1 MYSVVERA
9 ACSRSRNLAC
19 GVRMLPL
26 ETIRFERF
34 AWSGILW
41 LLTAVAW
48 VAVAI
53 WVERDARRVFG
64 SSLPLR
70 ALFATLGVSL
80 VLGTCLLGTSALPTL
95 SGLIALAT
103 AAYVIFREVV
113 VTPDR
118 RLVPIAALDD
128 LIRSI
133 SHATGLERWRQR
145 VGAGLP
151 STVSL
156 SGSPAV
162 LLKKDGTV
170 HGSLTGNSAVTE
182 ASPAITAAQGI
193 LGDAVAKRA
202 TEVWLEP
209 DPNHD
214 IQLRYRI
221 DGMMQPMHLL
231 PAELGRAVISVLK
244 TLGNASSAEHR
255 RPQDATFAVLADGHR
270 FDVHAV
276 FSTAHA
282 GEKIT
287 LRLRDAEGAI
297 IKDGLAGL
305 GMRSAMVQTLR
316 GILQQSRGMLIV
328 CGPNGSGRTTT
339 AYAALRDIDA
349 LTRSIVTIDDPIE
362 YRLDNV
368 SQTAVDKAGNL
379 SFAKI
384 LRSSLR
390 YDPDVILLGE
400 MRDKETAEMAMQAAS
415 TGHFVA
421 TTLQASDTAAT
432 VAGLLDAGI
441 DAALVKSAITAVL
454 AQRLVRRLCPHCK
467 TAYQPPPE
475 LLRRLGLPADKV
487 TVLYKEVGCATCLG
501 TGFRGRSA
509 VHELLVL
516 DAAMR
521 ELIAT
526 RPSVDAIR
534 AAARKSGMRTLL
546 QSALLMACEGVT
558 SISEA
563 ERMTR

>member
-1 MYSVVERA
+1 MGGTNRIQPLRKFA
-9 ACSRSRNLAC
+9 HKI
-19 GVRMLPL
+19 RMLPL
-26 ETIRFERF
+26 ETIRIERF
-34 AWSGILW
+34 AASGVLW
-41 LLTAVAW
+41 LLTAFVW

-53 WVERDARRVFG
+53 WAERDARNVFG
-64 SSLPLR
+64 RSLPLR
-70 ALFATLGVSL
+70 ALFAALGVSL
-80 VLGTCLLGTSALPTL
+80 VLGTWLLGAAAVPAL
-95 SGLIALAT
+95 SGLVALAT
-103 AAYVIFREVV
+103 AAYVIFRELVV
-113 VTPDR
+113 GPDR
-118 RLVPIAALDD
+118 RLVPIAAWDNL
-128 LIRSI
+128 LRSI
-133 SHATGLERWRQR
+133 SHTTGLERWRQR

-170 HGSLTGNSAVTE
+170 HGSLTGSSATTE
-182 ASPAITAAQGI
+182 ASPAITATRGI

-202 TEVWLEP
+202 TEVWLET
-209 DPNHD
+209 DQNHD

-231 PAELGRAVISVLK
+231 PMELGRAVIKVLK
-244 TLGNASSAEHR
+244 TLGDASSAEHS
-255 RPQDATFAVLADGHR
+255 RPLETTFAVLADGHR
-270 FDVHAV
+270 FDVRAA
-276 FSTAHA
+276 FGPAHA

-305 GMRSAMVQTLR
+305 GMRSTMVQALR

-339 AYAALRDIDA
+339 AYAALREIDV
-349 LTRSIVTIDDPIE
+349 LMRSIVTIDDPIE

-379 SFAKI
+379 SFPKI

-390 YDPDVILLGE
+390 QDPDVILVGE
-400 MRDKETAEMAMQAAS
+400 IRDKETAEMALQAAN
-415 TGHFVA
+415 TGHLVV
-421 TTLQASDTAAT
+421 TTIRASDTAAT

-441 DAALVKSAITAVL
+441 EPPLVTSAVTAVL
-454 AQRLVRRLCPHCK
+454 AQRLVRQLCPQCK
-467 TAYQPPPE
+467 AAYQPPPE

-487 TVLYKEVGCATCLG
+487 TVLYKEVGCGTCLG
-501 TGFRGRSA
+501 TGFRGRSS

-526 RPSVDAIR
+526 RPSVEAIR
-534 AAARKSGMRTLL
+534 SAARKSGMRTLL

-563 ERMTR
+563 ERVAR